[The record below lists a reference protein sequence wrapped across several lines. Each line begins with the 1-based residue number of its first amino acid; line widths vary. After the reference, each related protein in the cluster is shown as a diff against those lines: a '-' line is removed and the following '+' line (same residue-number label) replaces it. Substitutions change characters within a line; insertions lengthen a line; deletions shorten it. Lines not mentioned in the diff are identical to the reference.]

1 MKSKSLAIAFV
12 VLMLGTMP
20 LYAAVDA
27 FIWFDGVAGESTD
40 AKHRDWIELE
50 SFSAGPSLQ
59 AATAGGAAKLA
70 QFHDFTFTRKYDA
83 SSPNLMK
90 LSTSGKH
97 FPTVT
102 ISCRKAGGDPHEYL
116 DFKLENVMV
125 FELPDGCGRDWR
137 RKRPPARAPVPTAP
151 RSVPTGSRSRFP
163 RSPSCPRVREPRPS
177 RRSRVRA
184 RSPAPRR
191 PPLPQ
196 SPPPLHRRG
205 SFVDTRTRP
214 LLGFAHER
222 LEPAGDGGLF
232 D

>member
-27 FIWFDGVAGESTD
+27 FIWFEGVAGESTD

-70 QFHDFTFTRKYDA
+70 QFHEFTFTRKYDA
-83 SSPNLMK
+83 SSPKLMK
-90 LSTSGKH
+90 LLASGKH
-97 FPTVT
+97 FPAVT

-125 FELPDGCGRDWR
+125 SSYQMGAGAIGGGNGPGPGPGPHGASIGPDRFTLTFSKVSLLSPSPG
-137 RKRPPARAPVPTAP
+137 AQTLAPVAGAGALAKPTA
-151 RSVPTGSRSRFP
+151 T
-163 RSPSCPRVREPRPS
+163 
-177 RRSRVRA
+177 A
-184 RSPAPRR
+184 TPAK
-191 PPLPQ
+191 
-196 SPPPLHRRG
+196 
-205 SFVDTRTRP
+205 
-214 LLGFAHER
+214 
-222 LEPAGDGGLF
+222 PAGAAPKK
-232 D
+232 